1 MYNNLFMLVT
11 NVCFW
16 VSGMIKYA
24 GGCPMYMSN
33 GKTTKMWFFY
43 IYIFVDHYSEAK
55 KIKTL
60 LN

>member
-1 MYNNLFMLVT
+1 MS
-11 NVCFW
+11 
-16 VSGMIKYA
+16 VSERAVEIIGMIKYA

-33 GKTTKMWFFY
+33 GKTTKMCFFN